1 MFRSQLGNIF
11 MMQTSDLKGLK
22 LFPVPEDV
30 QKILVKE
37 NRYLKKYEGILYDVY
52 TNELE
57 KKKSKNS
64 NSGSFSRN
72 KSTDIIDNNDDGNN
86 TDSP

>member
-1 MFRSQLGNIF
+1 
-11 MMQTSDLKGLK
+11 MQTSDLKGLK
-22 LFPVPEDV
+22 LFPIPEDV

-57 KKKSKNS
+57 KKRSKTTPEGKSKNN
-64 NSGSFSRN
+64 NSESFSRN
-72 KSTDIIDNNDDGNN
+72 KSTDIIDDDAN
-86 TDSP
+86 TNA

>member
-1 MFRSQLGNIF
+1 

-22 LFPVPEDV
+22 MFPIPEDV
-30 QKILVKE
+30 QKILAKE

-57 KKKSKNS
+57 KKKSKSS
-64 NSGSFSRN
+64 NSEVFSRN
-72 KSTDIIDNNDDGNN
+72 KSSDIIEDDNI
-86 TDSP
+86 T